1 MPVTRS
7 AFVRRWMFLIVVCM
21 LLPAHAGGAA
31 PDLPYP
37 VVSLSASV
45 SPGSVAPGGIVTYSD
60 ALTNSGD
67 VAGLH
72 VRLAHTLP
80 AGFSYVSGSACIYRD
95 GILISS
101 AAPGITGGALAWGGL
116 AAPA

>member
-1 MPVTRS
+1 M
-7 AFVRRWMFLIVVCM
+7 RRWMFLIVVCM
-21 LLPAHAGGAA
+21 LLPARAGGAA

-45 SPGSVAPGGIVTYSD
+45 SPGSVAPGGIITYSD

-67 VAGLH
+67 VAGVD

-80 AGFSYVSGSACIYRD
+80 AGFSYVSGSARMVSRWYPDRQRRPRH
-95 GILISS
+95 LRKY
-101 AAPGITGGALAWGGL
+101 PGLGRPGGPRATQ
-116 AAPA
+116 